1 MTLREAL
8 VKSVTMAKV
17 TKIHQGKQT
26 VRRHYI
32 GEWLELKNM
41 AVSDLVAALNDPDRD
56 SSLPEIDKTQVYRWL
71 KGQMPGA
78 ATQARLAAI
87 FGFEGEPERLLQD
100 PSIDWISHFFKDK
113 TEEQKQKA
121 IDMLKILFSDSR
133 TGTDG

>member
-1 MTLREAL
+1 MTKISVV

-26 VRRHYI
+26 IRRHFI
-32 GEWLELKNM
+32 GEWLETKGM

-78 ATQARLAAI
+78 STQARLAAI
-87 FGFEGEPERLLQD
+87 FGFEGEPGRLLQD
-100 PSIDWISHFFKDK
+100 PTIDWLSEFFRDK

-121 IDMLKILFSDSR
+121 IDILKLLFDDKR
-133 TGTDG
+133 TGTGG